1 MRRYWSLLLLL
12 AAVWGASY
20 LLIKLAVEE
29 ISPAATMAFRVAVA
43 ALLLVPYA
51 ARLYGVRGLVVRL
64 REAWRPCAVLGL
76 NNAALPFWLVAWG
89 ETHVDSSIAAIAQSS
104 VPIFNL
110 LIALRVLPHERVA
123 PSRALG
129 LAAGLAGVA
138 LVTGLHPQGGLH
150 AVVGTLAVVL
160 ASVSYASAG
169 VYGQLRVRGT
179 PGPILATGSM
189 LAAALYLLP
198 FGLAQLPAQA
208 PGWRA
213 WTGLLALTVLGT
225 ALAQIVLFRILA
237 GWGSARLSLVT
248 YLMPGF
254 AVVYGAF
261 VLDEPVSASALAGL
275 GLILLG
281 VAFASGGV
289 PRPRRERTAAAAE
302 G

>member
-138 LVTGLHPQGGLH
+138 LVTGLHPQGLH